1 MMTDQ
6 GIYSRLG
13 RAKQNGQKS
22 LAMLLD
28 PDKVDVSKPNR
39 GLEQAIAAEVD
50 YFFVGGSLLLHNS
63 LDPLLEYIR
72 SQCQIP
78 LVLFPGN
85 TLQLSQQADA
95 VLLLSLISGRN
106 PELLIGQQVIA
117 APYLKRAAL
126 EIISTGYMLIDGG
139 IRSSVQYMSNTM
151 PIPADKVD
159 IAVSTAMAGEMLGLK
174 TLYLEA
180 GSGAKNPVSEQMIAG
195 VSTAVSVP
203 VMVGGG
209 IRTPEKAAAGYR
221 AGADLIVVGNAL
233 EADPG
238 LVRELAA
245 ARLSA

>member
-28 PDKVDVSKPNR
+28 PDKVDLSKPNR

-72 SQCQIP
+72 SQCRIP

-209 IRTPEKAAAGYR
+209 IRTPEKAAAGFR